1 MGAFFRRMVM
11 PWRAAGQFASQEEF
25 FAFLRRY
32 NRVVGAVR
40 TVLLLAAAI
49 SLLTGYAL
57 DLRKL
62 DYIAAGA
69 LALVMLIS
77 LPVLQNEKLLPKE
90 EAKS

>member
-1 MGAFFRRMVM
+1 MGAFFQRVVT

-32 NRVVGAVR
+32 DRAAGAVR

-62 DYIAAGA
+62 DYIAVGA
-69 LALVMLIS
+69 LVLVMLLS

>member
-1 MGAFFRRMVM
+1 MGSFFRRLVT
-11 PWRAAGQFASQEEF
+11 PWRMEAEFSSQEEF

-40 TVLLLAAAI
+40 TVLLLAAALV
-49 SLLTGYAL
+49 LLTGYAL
-57 DLRKL
+57 DLRKINL
-62 DYIAAGA
+62 IAAGA

-90 EAKS
+90 DAKS

>member
-1 MGAFFRRMVM
+1 M
-11 PWRAAGQFASQEEF
+11 
-25 FAFLRRY
+25 
-32 NRVVGAVR
+32 
-40 TVLLLAAAI
+40 LLLAAAI

-57 DLRKL
+57 DLRKINL
-62 DYIAAGA
+62 IAAGA

>member
-1 MGAFFRRMVM
+1 MNTRLTRRICISALM
-11 PWRAAGQFASQEEF
+11 AALIYVFT
-25 FAFLRRY
+25 AFLRRY

-57 DLRKL
+57 DLRKINL
-62 DYIAAGA
+62 IAAGA

>member
-25 FAFLRRY
+25 FAFLRQY

-57 DLRKL
+57 DLRKINL
-62 DYIAAGA
+62 IAAGA

>member
-40 TVLLLAAAI
+40 TVLLLAAAM
-49 SLLTGYAL
+49 LTGYAL
-57 DLRKL
+57 DLRKINL
-62 DYIAAGA
+62 IAAGA

>member
-11 PWRAAGQFASQEEF
+11 PLRAAGQFASQEKF
-25 FAFLRRY
+25 LSFLRRY

-40 TVLLLAAAI
+40 TVLLIAAAI

-57 DLRKL
+57 DLRKINL
-62 DYIAAGA
+62 IAAGA